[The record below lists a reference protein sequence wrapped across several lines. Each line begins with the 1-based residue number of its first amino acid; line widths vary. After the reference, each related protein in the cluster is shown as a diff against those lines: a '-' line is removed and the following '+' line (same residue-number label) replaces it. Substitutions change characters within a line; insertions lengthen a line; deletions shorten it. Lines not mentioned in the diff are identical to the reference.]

1 MIELSSLVAA
11 LTLDNEQYMKSLGQS
26 MDEGQSVVDQ
36 LGNLGGGIVTGIGV
50 GAAAAAAGGVLLLE
64 KAAEEAMAAEEVT
77 AKLNATLANTGDVTG
92 VTGAMVDE
100 LANHWQGLT
109 RFEDDNIKAGGEVL
123 ARFDEINKDA
133 FPDALRLSL
142 DLAQR
147 LGMDVPSAAMLM
159 GKALAD
165 PGVGLMKLKAAGVV
179 FNDEQEKMIDT
190 MLKSGDQAG
199 AMALIMDSVNE
210 SVGGAAEAAGNT
222 AGGMWERLK
231 NQWGNILELAGTGLL
246 PLIMM
251 LGQYLITYL
260 NRPEVA
266 TFVQNL
272 ADNIATFAQ
281 QVITWIPQVVMWF
294 QNAFSW
300 LEQNQGVIVAALSVI
315 GAAIAA
321 WVYTTVIPAAIAA
334 VTAMAP
340 ILLVMAAVAAVA
352 YLVYEAWTNNWG
364 GIQEKLTAVWA
375 TVQPVLQMLWDWL
388 QINIPLA
395 LQWLSNLWT
404 NTLLPALTA
413 VWQFLQ
419 TYIFPILSAVAEVVG
434 AVLGKAL
441 EGVGAYVMN
450 VWIPNFMTGFNW
462 IRDNVLPIVQEL
474 ASWLSEHLGPAFDGI
489 SEAISGA
496 VDWLHDLAASIS
508 SLSLP
513 DWLTPGSPTPWE
525 IGLLGI
531 GDALSQLSRSK
542 LPAFE
547 AAVALSPISPA
558 ASGID
563 LQPRTIGVATETGA
577 GTSGAI
583 SGEALMQEIRLMIAD
598 LPNTIA
604 RANQNSLEKVMVS
617 RTQ

>member
-92 VTGAMVDE
+92 VTADMVDQ

-133 FPDALRLSL
+133 FPDALKLSL

-165 PGVGLMKLKAAGVV
+165 PGVGLMKLKQAGVV

-199 AMALIMDSVNE
+199 AIALIMDSVNE
-210 SVGGAAEAAGNT
+210 SVGGAAEAAGAT

-251 LGQYLITYL
+251 LGQYLMDYL
-260 NRPEVA
+260 NRPEVTA
-266 TFVQNL
+266 FIQTL

-294 QNAFSW
+294 QNAFGW
-300 LEQNQGVIVAALSVI
+300 LEQNQGVIVAALAVI
-315 GAAIAA
+315 GVAIAA

-340 ILLVMAAVAAVA
+340 ILLVMAVIGIAA
-352 YLVYEAWTNNWG
+352 YLLYEAWTNNWG
-364 GIQEKLTAVWA
+364 GIQEKLAAVWA
-375 TVQPVLQMLWDWL
+375 VVQPVLQMLWNWL
-388 QINIPLA
+388 QTNIPLA
-395 LQWLSNLWT
+395 LQALSAFWTGTLLPAIQAVWGWIQTNLMPLFTALGELIGVALTKNSETWGALWT
-404 NTLLPALTA
+404 NTLLPALQA
-413 VWQFLQ
+413 LGGWVDENLM
-419 TYIFPILSAVAEVVG
+419 PILEWLGELIGERLTVSFGRLTEFIHNVTG
-434 AVLGKAL
+434 A
-441 EGVGAYVMN
+441 
-450 VWIPNFMTGFNW
+450 IQ
-462 IRDNVLPIVQEL
+462 DL
-474 ASWLSEHLGPAFDGI
+474 AGWLSNI
-489 SEAISGA
+489 N
-496 VDWLHDLAASIS
+496 
-508 SLSLP
+508 LP
-513 DWLTPGSPTPWE
+513 DWMTPGSPTPWE
-525 IGLLGI
+525 IGLLGVQ
-531 GDALSQLSRSK
+531 DALQVLARSG
-542 LPAFE
+542 LPGFE
-547 AAVALSPISPA
+547 AAVALSPLAPA

-563 LQPRTIGVATETGA
+563 LQPRTAGVATETGP
-577 GTSGAI
+577 GNSGAV
-583 SGEALMQEIRLMIAD
+583 SVEALLQEFRLMIAD
-598 LPNTIA
+598 LPNTMA
-604 RANQNSLEKVMVS
+604 RANQSAFEKIAVS